1 VTIAKVGAGGKVCIY
16 TSSYTELVV
25 DVTGYYPA
33 GADYVAMTPGR
44 LLETRAALSTIDGL
58 FNSTGSRAAGS
69 VTELAV
75 GGRDAIPTDAAAAV
89 VTVTVTGPAA
99 AGYVTVFPCDTA
111 RPNASNV
118 NYAPAQTIA
127 NTVLAKLSAAGT
139 ICLYT
144 SAATHLVVD
153 VTGYHPAGP
162 NYVPLDPGRLAD
174 TRAGTATV
182 DGIAAATG
190 ARAAGSVTE
199 ILVGGR
205 GGVAADAVAVAVNV
219 TVTAAASA
227 GYVTVYPCDTA
238 RPNASNVNF
247 TAAATVANV
256 AVTKLGAGGRLCVYS
271 SAVVDLI
278 IDAAGY
284 EPA

>member
-1 VTIAKVGAGGKVCIY
+1 
-16 TSSYTELVV
+16 
-25 DVTGYYPA
+25 
-33 GADYVAMTPGR
+33 
-44 LLETRAALSTIDGL
+44 
-58 FNSTGSRAAGS
+58 
-69 VTELAV
+69 
-75 GGRDAIPTDAAAAV
+75 
-89 VTVTVTGPAA
+89 
-99 AGYVTVFPCDTA
+99 
-111 RPNASNV
+111 
-118 NYAPAQTIA
+118 
-127 NTVLAKLSAAGT
+127 
-139 ICLYT
+139 
-144 SAATHLVVD
+144 
-153 VTGYHPAGP
+153 
-162 NYVPLDPGRLAD
+162 
-174 TRAGTATV
+174 
-182 DGIAAATG
+182 
-190 ARAAGSVTE
+190 VTE